1 MSNDMYE
8 SIVLANHN
16 ARRKI
21 REERRRN
28 RIKKVAT
35 VLLGCAFVAFSI
47 VMLKVFYIDICFT
60 FLQLFG
66 GILLIVE
73 GVTR

>member
-8 SIVLANHN
+8 SMVLANHN
-16 ARRKI
+16 ARKRI
-21 REERRRN
+21 REERKRN
-28 RIKKVAT
+28 RYKKVAM

-60 FLQLFG
+60 FMQLFG
-66 GILLIVE
+66 GIGLIM
-73 GVTR
+73 GGLSR